1 MLGYGS
7 RKVAY
12 AIYGLSFTCYLQL
25 KCTAAT
31 PTRTRVECSL
41 AERSPSDAGV
51 WPHRTRT
58 GDAGS
63 DTFGHQEAHLGR
75 VAVVA
80 AGACRGP
87 CHRTCP
93 PAEGAHHDRRPF
105 APVRAVDLNRRL
117 LNYSG
122 ENRSDASNG
131 DCVSC
136 VQAGTQNSVA
146 HEHRVLVLSGAPWSP
161 LESGPPTAALSTT
174 PQDGSCAPAHGEGLT
189 PGSATTSHGG
199 VTARRSGIRRAR

>member
-41 AERSPSDAGV
+41 AERSPNDAGV
-51 WPHRTRT
+51 WPRRTRT

-63 DTFGHQEAHLGR
+63 DTFWHQEAHLGR

-87 CHRTCP
+87 CHRT
-93 PAEGAHHDRRPF
+93 
-105 APVRAVDLNRRL
+105 
-117 LNYSG
+117 
-122 ENRSDASNG
+122 
-131 DCVSC
+131 
-136 VQAGTQNSVA
+136 
-146 HEHRVLVLSGAPWSP
+146 
-161 LESGPPTAALSTT
+161 
-174 PQDGSCAPAHGEGLT
+174 
-189 PGSATTSHGG
+189 
-199 VTARRSGIRRAR
+199 